1 MKTICKKHFMIMN
14 KQRFC
19 LTEFKSGIIRHYQ
32 AYFNNKIL
40 LNNINDLRLK
50 EKRIRKKILES
61 KRYF

>member
-1 MKTICKKHFMIMN
+1 MIMN